1 MLGERLDLDVRPSPL
16 PTRHRHPRIPRPSFQ
31 GIDSAGSPTDG
42 EVTTSGDLM

>member
-1 MLGERLDLDVRPSPL
+1 MLGERLDLDVRPSP
-16 PTRHRHPRIPRPSFQ
+16 HPRIPRPSFQ